1 MPIPQNLLDRAGKL
15 LSEIVPNC
23 ADCVA
28 RYAEEKPDAVAF
40 IMYTAGR
47 KITWRQFEAAVNAYA
62 SRLLA
67 SGLKKGDIVATI
79 LTLTEEHI
87 YLIYASFRIGLI
99 VAPLDVRLKG
109 AEIQYSMDRM
119 NPRAVFFLGKTP
131 VADFRPLVAEVM
143 SNTPS
148 AKTWVQ
154 IQPDADGILNGAIGI
169 REFTGDAITAVNNEK
184 SAAIRKARKLV
195 EKRDPCLIIF
205 TTGSTGSPKP
215 ALLCHENILTQNV
228 TFGVFSMID
237 AATIFLNN
245 LPPSHIACTTEV
257 LATTIF
263 MGGTMVVMDFD
274 PKRCFEA
281 IQEHRITHILGI
293 PAMFTM
299 LWRFPD
305 YDKYDRS
312 SLRVAVFGGQQVPR
326 SWVEQLQAMVP
337 NLCTGLGITEA
348 SGATTSNCIPCTVD
362 DVMDGIGLAMPYF
375 PLTVREPMNPDGTA
389 GAEKPAGEVG
399 EICFQGPQVFL
410 GYLGDPEKTAQT
422 ISREGVLYTGDL
434 GSYDAKGLHLA
445 GRRKFVM
452 KPKGYQVFP
461 SDVEGH
467 IAQALKGR
475 IGTAAVVGAEHEI
488 FTEGIMAFVEVP
500 EGSEVTAKDVHE
512 ACKEISS
519 YSRPSHVEIIK
530 VGALPLTRS
539 AKTDYMALKERA
551 GDLVR
556 QLRTEGKWDR

>member
-1 MPIPQNLLDRAGKL
+1 MSIPQNLLDRADRL
-15 LSEIVPNC
+15 RNEMVPNC

-28 RYAEEKPDAVAF
+28 RYAKEKPDTVAF
-40 IMYTAGR
+40 IMHATGR
-47 KITWRQFEAAVNAYA
+47 KITWRQFDASVNVYA
-62 SRLLA
+62 TKLLSR
-67 SGLKKGDIVATI
+67 GLKKGDIVATI

-87 YLIYASFRIGLI
+87 YLMYACYRIGLVI
-99 VAPLDVRLKG
+99 APLDVRLKK
-109 AEIQYSMDRM
+109 AEIQYAMGKM
-119 NPRAVFFLGKTP
+119 NPKAVFFLGKTP

-143 SNTPS
+143 KNTPS

-154 IQPDADGILNGAIGI
+154 IQADAEGILDGAIGI
-169 REFTGDAITAVNNEK
+169 REFIGDTNDSKTIEAVQ
-184 SAAIRKARKLV
+184 KARAQV
-195 EKRDPCLIIF
+195 VKRDPCLIIF

-215 ALLCHENILTQNV
+215 ALICHENILTQNI

-237 AATIFLNN
+237 ADTIFLNN

-263 MGGTMVVMDFD
+263 MGGTMVVLDFD
-274 PKRCFEA
+274 PRKCFEA
-281 IQEHRITHILGI
+281 IQEHKITHILGI

-299 LWRFPD
+299 LWRFAD
-305 YDKYDRS
+305 YNKYDRS
-312 SLRVAVFGGQQVPR
+312 SLKVAVFGGQQVPR
-326 SWVEQLQAMVP
+326 TWVEQLQSMVP

-362 DVMDGIGLAMPYF
+362 DVMDGIGLSMPYF

-389 GAEKPAGEVG
+389 GKEKPTGEVG

-422 ISREGVLYTGDL
+422 ISKEGVLYTGDL

-467 IAQALKGR
+467 IAQTLKGK
-475 IGTAAVVGAEHEI
+475 IGTVAVVGAEHEI

-500 EGSEVTAKDVHE
+500 EGSTVTASDVDE
-512 ACKEISS
+512 ACKSISS

-539 AKTDYMALKERA
+539 AKTDYMVLKEQAKALLPKLRA
-551 GDLVR
+551 K
-556 QLRTEGKWDR
+556 GKWDK

>member
-1 MPIPQNLLDRAGKL
+1 MPIPKNLLDRADRLRK
-15 LSEIVPNC
+15 EMVPNC

-28 RYAEEKPDAVAF
+28 RYAREKPDLVAF
-40 IMYTAGR
+40 IMHATGR
-47 KITWRQFEAAVNAYA
+47 KITWRQFDASVDAYA
-62 SRLLA
+62 AKLL
-67 SGLKKGDIVATI
+67 SCGMKKGDIVASI

-87 YLIYASFRIGLI
+87 YLIYACYRIGLVI
-99 VAPLDVRLKG
+99 APLDVRLKK
-109 AEIQYSMDRM
+109 AEIQYSMDKIQ
-119 NPRAVFFLGKTP
+119 PKAVFFPGKTP
-131 VADFRPLVAEVM
+131 VTDFRPLVAEVM
-143 SNTPS
+143 KNTPS
-148 AKTWVQ
+148 AQTWVQ
-154 IQPDADGILNGAIGI
+154 IQTDADGILDGAIGI
-169 REFTGDAITAVNNEK
+169 RKFLGNTGDGKTTEAVQ
-184 SAAIRKARKLV
+184 KARAQV
-195 EKRDPCLIIF
+195 DKRDPCLIIF

-215 ALLCHENILTQNV
+215 ALICHENILTQNI
-228 TFGVFSMID
+228 TFGVFSLIYAD
-237 AATIFLNN
+237 TIFLNN

-263 MGGTMVVMDFD
+263 MGGTMVVLDFD
-274 PKRCFEA
+274 PKKCFEA

-305 YDKYDRS
+305 YNKYDRS
-312 SLRVAVFGGQQVPR
+312 SLKVAVFGGQQVPR
-326 SWVEQLQAMVP
+326 SWVEQLQSMVP

-362 DVMDGIGLAMPYF
+362 DVMDGIGLSMPYF

-389 GAEKPAGEVG
+389 GKEKAGGEVG

-422 ISREGVLYTGDL
+422 VSREGVLYTGDL
-434 GSYDAKGLHLA
+434 GSYDARGLHLA

-475 IGTAAVVGAEHEI
+475 IGTVAVVGAEHEI

-500 EGSEVTAKDVHE
+500 DGSTVTAQDVDE
-512 ACKEISS
+512 ACKSISS

-539 AKTDYMALKERA
+539 AKTDYMVLKEQA
-551 GDLVR
+551 GALVKK
-556 QLRTEGKWDR
+556 LRLEGKWDK

>member
-1 MPIPQNLLDRAGKL
+1 MPIPQHLLNRADRL
-15 LSEIVPNC
+15 LQDIVPNC

-28 RYAEEKPDAVAF
+28 RYAEEKPDTVAF
-40 IMYTAGR
+40 IMRATGK
-47 KITWRQFEAAVNAYA
+47 KITWRQFDAATNAYA
-62 SRLLA
+62 TKLLSA
-67 SGLKKGDIVATI
+67 GLKKGDIVATVM
-79 LTLTEEHI
+79 TLTEELI
-87 YLIYASFRIGLI
+87 YLMYACYRIGLI
-99 VAPLDVRLKG
+99 IAPLDVRLKG
-109 AEIQYSMDRM
+109 AEIQYAMDRM

-131 VADFRPLVAEVM
+131 AADFRPMMAEIM
-143 SNTPS
+143 KNTPS
-148 AKTWVQ
+148 VKTWVQ
-154 IQPDADGILNGAIGI
+154 VENQAESLLTGAVGIQSFVGNIPADG
-169 REFTGDAITAVNNEK
+169 RTPQAV
-184 SAAIRKARKLV
+184 SKARSLV
-195 EKRDPCLIIF
+195 VKRDPCLIIF

-215 ALLCHENILTQNV
+215 ALICHENILTQNV

-237 AATIFLNN
+237 AGTIFLNN

-274 PKRCFEA
+274 PKKCFEA
-281 IQEHRITHILGI
+281 IAEHRITHILGI

-305 YDKYDRS
+305 YNKYDRS
-312 SLRVAVFGGQQVPR
+312 SLSVAVFGGQQVPR
-326 SWVEQLQAMVP
+326 SWVEQLQSMVP

-362 DVMDGIGLAMPYF
+362 DVMDGIGLCMPYF
-375 PLTVREPMNPDGTA
+375 PLTVRDPMNPDGTA
-389 GAEKPAGEVG
+389 GKEKAPGEVG

-410 GYLGDPEKTAQT
+410 GYLNDPERTAQT
-422 ISREGVLYTGDL
+422 ISKEGVLYTGDL

-467 IAQALKGR
+467 IAQALKGK
-475 IGTAAVVGAEHEI
+475 IGTVAVVGAEHEI

-500 EGSEVTAKDVHE
+500 KDSGVTAQDVQNT
-512 ACKEISS
+512 CKSISS
-519 YSRPSHVEIIK
+519 YSRPSHVEIIP

-539 AKTDYMALKERA
+539 AKTDYMALKEQAKALLPKLRA
-551 GDLVR
+551 
-556 QLRTEGKWDR
+556 EGKWDR

>member
-1 MPIPQNLLDRAGKL
+1 MPVPQNLLDRADRL
-15 LSEIVPNC
+15 RNEMVSNC
-23 ADCVA
+23 ADCVSV
-28 RYAEEKPDAVAF
+28 YAQQKPDTVAF
-40 IMYTAGR
+40 VMHATGR
-47 KITWRQFEAAVNAYA
+47 KITWRQFDTAVNAYA
-62 SRLLA
+62 AKLL
-67 SGLKKGDIVATI
+67 SYGLKKGDIVASI
-79 LTLTEEHI
+79 LNLTEEHI
-87 YLIYASFRIGLI
+87 YLIYACYRIGLVI
-99 VAPLDVRLKG
+99 APLDVRLKVT
-109 AEIQYSMDRM
+109 EIQYSMDKM
-119 NPRAVFFLGKTP
+119 NPKAVFFLGKTP
-131 VADFRPLVAEVM
+131 VADFRPMVADVM
-143 SNTPS
+143 KHTPS
-148 AKTWVQ
+148 AKVWVQ
-154 IQPDADGILNGAIGI
+154 IQAEADGILKGAVGI
-169 REFTGDAITAVNNEK
+169 REFAQTAADGKTPEAVQ
-184 SAAIRKARKLV
+184 KARALV
-195 EKRDPCLIIF
+195 VKRDPCLIIF

-215 ALLCHENILTQNV
+215 ALICHENILTQNI

-237 AATIFLNN
+237 ADTIFLNN

-263 MGGTMVVMDFD
+263 MGGTMVVLDFD
-274 PKRCFEA
+274 PKKCFEA
-281 IQEHRITHILGI
+281 IQEHKITHILGI

-305 YDKYDRS
+305 YNKYDRS
-312 SLRVAVFGGQQVPR
+312 SLKVAVFGGQQVPR
-326 SWVEQLQAMVP
+326 SWVEQLQSMVP

-362 DVMDGIGLAMPYF
+362 DVMDGIGLSMPYF

-389 GAEKPAGEVG
+389 GKEKPTGEVG

-422 ISREGVLYTGDL
+422 ISKEGVLYTGDL

-467 IAQALKGR
+467 IAQALKGK
-475 IGTAAVVGAEHEI
+475 IGTVAVVGAEHEI

-500 EGSEVTAKDVHE
+500 EGSTVTATDVDE
-512 ACKEISS
+512 ACKSISS

-539 AKTDYMALKERA
+539 AKTDYMVLKDQAKALLPKLRA
-551 GDLVR
+551 
-556 QLRTEGKWDR
+556 EGKWDK